1 LPMATLVGAGSTVC
15 CRGAGVTRNTVSRL
29 EYAVHAVFFLIVI
42 GSFVRSLALNTVLC
56 SYVLGLSMLLCGGYA
71 AIVWVGGRLSRWQ
84 FPLIVAVTAAWMLL
98 VGTVPAP
105 YAPVYSWLAIPLA
118 CLLLRALPA
127 RSALVAVGIITGF
140 LIVALY
146 QRPGDLDLLLPP
158 TAAIWATVALYA
170 GQQRDTAIRQ
180 HLLEQLRSTRDE
192 LAHHQHETG
201 VLAERARLAREIH
214 DTLTQDLAGSRMLL
228 QAADRDWDVAPEKAR
243 QRVRDVTEGLGQ
255 NVVQARRMIADLT
268 PAELEEGGLAV
279 ALEELCRREQ
289 QYGPTV
295 VLATTGSARWM
306 SPEAETALLRTAQ
319 GALANVRDHAD
330 ADRIEVV
337 LDWQAEA
344 VHLRI
349 SDNGSGVV
357 PGKPSQDRG
366 FGLTALR
373 ERLRN
378 LGGTLTLDSAPGR
391 GTALTVSIPTGL
403 AAG

>member
-1 LPMATLVGAGSTVC
+1 MATLVGIVAKAC
-15 CRGAGVTRNTVSRL
+15 RRGAEVSRNTVSRL
-29 EYAVHAVFFLIVI
+29 ELAVHAVFFLIVI
-42 GSFVRSLALNTVLC
+42 GSIVRLLMLDTAALCIYVVSLSV
-56 SYVLGLSMLLCGGYA
+56 VLCGGYG
-71 AIVWVGGRLSRWQ
+71 AIVWAGDRLGRWQ
-84 FPLIVAVTAAWMLL
+84 LPLVATVIAAWMLL
-98 VGTVPAP
+98 VSTVPP
-105 YAPVYSWLAIPLA
+105 YAAVYSWLAIPLA
-118 CLLLRALPA
+118 CLLLRVLPVRA
-127 RSALVAVGIITGF
+127 ALVAVGIISVF

-146 QRPGDLDLLLPP
+146 RQPGDFDLLLPP
-158 TAAIWATVALYA
+158 AAAIWATVALYA

-180 HLLEQLRSTRDE
+180 HLLEQLRSTRGE
-192 LAHHQHETG
+192 LAQHQHEAG
-201 VLAERARLAREIH
+201 VVAERARLAREIH

-228 QAADRDWDVAPEKAR
+228 QAADRDWDAAPETAR

-268 PAELEEGGLAV
+268 PAELEEGGLTV

-295 VLATTGSARWM
+295 VLTTTGSARSM
-306 SPEAETALLRTAQ
+306 SQEAETALLRTAQ
-319 GALANVRDHAD
+319 GALANVRDHAG

-349 SDNGSGVV
+349 SDNGAGVV

-366 FGLTALR
+366 FGLPALR

-378 LGGTLTLDSAPGR
+378 LGGTLTLDSSPGR
-391 GTALTVSIPTGL
+391 GTALTVSIPTGVT
-403 AAG
+403 AG